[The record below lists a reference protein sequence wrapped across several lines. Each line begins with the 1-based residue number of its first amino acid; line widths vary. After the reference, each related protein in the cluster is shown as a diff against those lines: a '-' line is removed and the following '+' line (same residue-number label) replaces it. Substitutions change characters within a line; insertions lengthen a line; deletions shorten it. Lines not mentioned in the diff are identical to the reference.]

1 MIFSESLKGILI
13 MRLTKIVTSFLSAI
27 FLMST
32 ISVSSANEFTPQI
45 TAYADEVSSWLSDP
59 AIVSAIEAQNTAN
72 AGLTQGDIDALD
84 KTWRAETSSADQPL
98 IKEVLGREIS
108 KFLSGKVDAS
118 GGLITEA
125 FVMDNKGLNVGQS
138 GITSD
143 YWQGDEGKWQN
154 TYSKGVGAVDIG
166 DVELDESTQTYQSQ
180 LSITIV
186 NGSGAPIG
194 AITLG
199 LNVELL

>member
-1 MIFSESLKGILI
+1 MSLP
-13 MRLTKIVTSFLSAI
+13 
-27 FLMST
+27 
-32 ISVSSANEFTPQI
+32 PQI